1 MSITLTLY
9 NQSSPTNK
17 INKNLGG
24 ALGTVVANPNGTIN
38 VLDPVFIIDSLD
50 AASYS
55 NLGNCNYLVA
65 GAPLNRRYFV
75 VSVDFTVAK
84 TAIITCHC
92 DVLSTYASQLGT
104 LNFVRGAGDINEMDD
119 SSYPISDY
127 MVQQYYPMSNWTDIF
142 KNTGSGRQ
150 FLLRTVKGT
159 VEETDVYDANINSV
173 LWCGDTYM
181 DNNDTIHYIVYFIS
195 GISGTNKL
203 KVEKTYQSNLSPG
216 VIQLQDNDYL
226 RIPNPNYTDRTGLWQ
241 YTGGILDLK
250 PDATGAWSY
259 KGLI

>member
-1 MSITLTLY
+1 MSITLKLY

-17 INKNLGG
+17 IDKNLGN

-55 NLGNCNYLVA
+55 NLGDCNYLIA
-65 GAPLNRRYFV
+65 EAPLNRRYFV
-75 VSVDFTVAK
+75 VAVDFTVAK

-127 MVQQYYPMSNWTDIF
+127 MVQQYYPISNWIDIF
-142 KNTGSGRQ
+142 KSTGSDRQ
-150 FLLRTVKGT
+150 YLLRTVAGT
-159 VEETDVYDANINSV
+159 TQA
-173 LWCGDTYM
+173 
-181 DNNDTIHYIVYFIS
+181 DTIVEIQDGA
-195 GISGTNKL
+195 GIWTGITVQEGDPPVTKYRCYQIHQSGTRLYGVAYTTSQITGIQQVYPGDYIQIGNEYW
-203 KVEKTYQSNLSPG
+203 KVIVGPSYNDWNPEAFQYFG
-216 VIQLQDNDYL
+216 VQD
-226 RIPNPNYTDRTGLWQ
+226 
-241 YTGGILDLK
+241 
-250 PDATGAWSY
+250 
-259 KGLI
+259 